1 MLSLL
6 QGQLRRS
13 TGTSTLNSF
22 LFRTQITQ
30 ERSLNRESPL
40 CTTRFRS
47 VSLNES
53 DRVCFRFTRETHV
66 AGTEGDRLSALRVKE
81 QWEELLGI
89 EKSREGRVFDA
100 GTKQD
105 RRALMGTG
113 CKGHGR
119 RWRIIIKRIKRFFF
133 FFFSESRK
141 HPRPHPHP
149 LLSTPRVWISSYYP
163 LLNYPTSSSI
173 TLTPSNSTTP
183 TWSAKLEE
191 DVFETED
198 PTSRKGVKV
207 FHGFSKNGTGEG
219 KLVYAGRGRKE
230 DYERLKEEGE
240 LITFE
245 PK

>member
-1 MLSLL
+1 M
-6 QGQLRRS
+6 
-13 TGTSTLNSF
+13 F
-22 LFRTQITQ
+22 F
-30 ERSLNRESPL
+30 EY
-40 CTTRFRS
+40 
-47 VSLNES
+47 
-53 DRVCFRFTRETHV
+53 RFTKETHV

-100 GTKQD
+100 GTEQD
-105 RRALMGTG
+105 RRALMGHSI
-113 CKGHGR
+113 GHGGCRKGGLMRKIR
-119 RWRIIIKRIKRFFF
+119 RFIQRRF
-133 FFFSESRK
+133 SSHK
-141 HPRPHPHP
+141 HHSKHPHP
-149 LLSTPRVWISSYYP
+149 SLSTPRAWISTYYP

-219 KLVYAGRGRKE
+219 RLVYAGRGRKE
-230 DYERLKEEGE
+230 DYERLKDEGE
-240 LITFE
+240 
-245 PK
+245 